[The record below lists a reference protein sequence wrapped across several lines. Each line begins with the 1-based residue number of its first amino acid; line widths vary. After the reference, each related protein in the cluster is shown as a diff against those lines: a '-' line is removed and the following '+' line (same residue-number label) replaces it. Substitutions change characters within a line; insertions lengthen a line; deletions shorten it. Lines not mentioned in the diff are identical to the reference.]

1 MRSKDATVTGRTAQA
16 RSGRTSGEA
25 SPSTRRSSWAPR
37 RAQLVPVAL
46 PKRFVEGVA
55 WDEV

>member
-1 MRSKDATVTGRTAQA
+1 VSTTPV
-16 RSGRTSGEA
+16 
-25 SPSTRRSSWAPR
+25 TRRPAWVNER
-37 RAQLVPVAL
+37 RALVPVAL